1 MMAPPAHKASA
12 TGVRATLHQRPRMNT
27 SGSAGLPADLRE
39 FGCYLKRQERAEE
52 GRRKQQAEG
61 WEVDSREGVLVI
73 EPSRRSRL

>member
-1 MMAPPAHKASA
+1 MMAPPAHKYQQL
-12 TGVRATLHQRPRMNT
+12 GVRTTLHQKTQDEYQRL
-27 SGSAGLPADLRE
+27 SWASADLRE
-39 FGCYLKRQERAEE
+39 FGCYLKRQKERR